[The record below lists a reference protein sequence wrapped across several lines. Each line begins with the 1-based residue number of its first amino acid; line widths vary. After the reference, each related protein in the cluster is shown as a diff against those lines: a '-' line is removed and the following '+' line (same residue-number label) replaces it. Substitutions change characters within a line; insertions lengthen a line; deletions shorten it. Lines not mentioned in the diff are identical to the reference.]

1 MIPRNRLVAD
11 GDLALVA
18 PAEFPHATGIERN
31 LSIPARVFQYQVRR
45 RWGGLQ
51 MSSVDGLT
59 LPRQRATVK
68 YPMKVREVILKR

>member
-1 MIPRNRLVAD
+1 
-11 GDLALVA
+11 
-18 PAEFPHATGIERN
+18 
-31 LSIPARVFQYQVRR
+31 VRR